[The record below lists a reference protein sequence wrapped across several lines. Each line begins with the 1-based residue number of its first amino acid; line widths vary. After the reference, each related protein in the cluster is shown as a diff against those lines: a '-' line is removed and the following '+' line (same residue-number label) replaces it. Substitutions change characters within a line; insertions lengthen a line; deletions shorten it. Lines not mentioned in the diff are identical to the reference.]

1 MTPPIPGPPRS
12 AHSST
17 DPVDIGRA
25 VEQLIAQ
32 VDELRRSHDEV
43 VDLSDV
49 ESVDLSRLD
58 AQANLLERAHGVLSV
73 TLAQLDRV

>member
-1 MTPPIPGPPRS
+1 M
-12 AHSST
+12 
-17 DPVDIGRA
+17 
-25 VEQLIAQ
+25 EQLIAQ